1 VLASGPPV
9 PLRGTALLAVAI
21 AALALP
27 ARAQVSAPKLVDEG
41 EEQTEE
47 KEPQKEP
54 PRVPPSRAAPA
65 VPVPAAPAPA
75 APSAQSLP
83 ATSSSGTLAL
93 PPPPPPP
100 APTADLA
107 RRILPVQT
115 TQAQL
120 MALWVERRAAVREAD
135 PARAERA
142 AAALLAARRELGIEN
157 LLGMAAVELRES
169 RRALAAN
176 GSARAVAH
184 AELAEQL
191 APDLVDAH
199 LGLARAR
206 FSHSP
211 GNLGPVVSAL
221 RDALAAAMRDPQTSR
236 AFVADVLGAALAA
249 VFAASIAVIVVLT
262 LRHLRRFLHDLQ
274 HVPLVGAAG
283 VQASFLA
290 LVLLASPILF
300 GAGAFAVAALG
311 ALVSFAYQSRRERMV
326 TAVAVAALAALP
338 WAAGQGARTTWWTGT
353 LAEEVD
359 RLERGSP
366 DDAEVD
372 ALAAKAASAP
382 DPAPLY
388 AALGRHFKRRG
399 MLPEARRWYTAA
411 TEADPRAP
419 DLLVNEGNVLLLQ
432 GDLEGAKAAYL
443 AASDRAAGDLTV
455 LAAAHY
461 NLSKL
466 YLRSSD
472 MEKSAASREK
482 AEREGEA
489 FLRKYGSDDDF
500 SANRYV
506 VDVPVKAARLDAMA
520 RAAADGDAVRVW
532 AESRVAG
539 ALPGRLLLPITGLV
553 LGLLGILALV
563 ARRLRPSRA
572 CERCGGAACRRCDR
586 NAAAMCGACINV
598 FTRRGVVDAR
608 DRLRKES
615 EVRRHERLSRF
626 STRALAL
633 VGGGVGQVWSG
644 RPVLGA
650 LLIAGIAFL
659 VAVTAFWRGLLPPPL
674 PTPYVLA
681 LKLALV
687 VPLGAA
693 LWFVAVR
700 DAFRR
705 TE

>member
-1 VLASGPPV
+1 V

-27 ARAQVSAPKLVDEG
+27 ARAQVTAPKLVDEG
-41 EEQTEE
+41 EEQPEE

-54 PRVPPSRAAPA
+54 PREPPRAA
-65 VPVPAAPAPA
+65 PAAPAPA
-75 APSAQSLP
+75 AAAPSPTQAPSLP

-120 MALWVERRAAVREAD
+120 MALWVDHRTAVREAD
-135 PARAERA
+135 PARAERS

-157 LLGMAAVELRES
+157 LFGMAAAELRES
-169 RRALAAN
+169 RRALAGN

-184 AELAEQL
+184 AELAVQL
-191 APDLVDAH
+191 APDLADAH

-211 GNLGPVVSAL
+211 GNVGPVVSAL
-221 RDALAAAMRDPQTSR
+221 GDALAAGMRDPQTSR
-236 AFVADVLGAALAA
+236 AFIADVLGAGLAA
-249 VFAASIAVIVVLT
+249 VFAAAIAVVVVLM

-300 GAGAFAVAALG
+300 GAGAFAVAALA
-311 ALVSFAYQSRRERMV
+311 ALVSFAYQSRRERVV
-326 TAVAVAALAALP
+326 TAVAIAALAALP
-338 WAAGQGARTTWWTGT
+338 WVAGQGARATWWTGT

-359 RLERGSP
+359 RLERGAP
-366 DDAEVD
+366 ADAEVD
-372 ALAAKAASAP
+372 ALAAKAASAS

-388 AALGRHFKRRG
+388 AALGRHFKREG
-399 MLPEARRWYTAA
+399 KLPEARRWYAAA

-419 DLLVNEGNVLLLQ
+419 ELLVNDGNVLLLQ

-443 AASDRAAGDLTV
+443 AATDRAAGDLTV

-482 AEREGEA
+482 AEREDEA

-520 RAAADGDAVRVW
+520 RASADGDAVRMW

-539 ALPGRLLLPITGLV
+539 ALPGRLLAPITGLV
-553 LGLLGILALV
+553 LGLLGLLALA
-563 ARRLRPSRA
+563 ARRLKPSHA

-586 NAAAMCGACINV
+586 NAGAMCGACINV

-659 VAVTAFWRGLLPPPL
+659 VTVAALWRGLLPPPL

-681 LKLALV
+681 LKLGVV

-693 LWFVAVR
+693 LWLVAVR

>member
-1 VLASGPPV
+1 V
-9 PLRGTALLAVAI
+9 PLRGPALLALAV

-27 ARAQVSAPKLVDEG
+27 ARAQVAAPKLVDEN
-41 EEQTEE
+41 EEQEE
-47 KEPQKEP
+47 KEQQKEP
-54 PRVPPSRAAPA
+54 PREQPPRTAPATAATPSAAPA
-65 VPVPAAPAPA
+65 QPAPPAAAP
-75 APSAQSLP
+75 SLP

-107 RRILPVQT
+107 RRILPVST

-120 MALWVERRAAVREAD
+120 MALWADRRAAVREAD

-157 LLGMAAVELRES
+157 LFGMAAAELRES

-184 AELAEQL
+184 AELAVEL
-191 APDLVDAH
+191 APDLPDAH
-199 LGLARAR
+199 LALSRAR
-206 FSHSP
+206 LAHSP
-211 GNLGPVVSAL
+211 GNLGPVLSAL
-221 RDALAAAMRDPQTSR
+221 SDAVAAAVRDPQTSR
-236 AFVADVLGAALAA
+236 AFVADVLGAGLAA
-249 VFAASIAVIVVLT
+249 AFAASIAVTVVLL

-300 GAGAFAVAALG
+300 GAGAFVLAALA
-311 ALVSFAYQSRRERMV
+311 ALVSFAYQSRRERVV
-326 TAVAVAALAALP
+326 TVVAVAALAALP
-338 WAAGQGARTTWWTGT
+338 WVAGQGARATWWTGT

-359 RLERGSP
+359 RLERGAPS
-366 DDAEVD
+366 DAEVA
-372 ALAAKAASAP
+372 ALAARAASSP

-399 MLPEARRWYTAA
+399 KLPEARRWYAAA
-411 TEADPRAP
+411 TEADPHAP
-419 DLLVNEGNVLLLQ
+419 ELLVNDGNVLLLQ

-443 AASDRAAGDLTV
+443 AATDRAAGDLTV
-455 LAAAHY
+455 LSAAHY

-520 RAAADGDAVRVW
+520 RAAADVDGVRVW

-539 ALPGRLLLPITGLV
+539 ALPGRLLVPGAGLV
-553 LGLLGILALV
+553 IGLLAILAFV
-563 ARRLRPSRA
+563 ARRLSPARA

-615 EVRRHERLSRF
+615 EVRRHERLARL

-633 VGGGVGQVWSG
+633 VGGGVGQLWSG

-650 LLIAGIAFL
+650 LLLAGMAFL
-659 VAVTAFWRGLLPPPL
+659 VTVAALWRGLLPPPL
-674 PTPYVLA
+674 PTPYVLG
-681 LKLALV
+681 LKLAVV
-687 VPLGAA
+687 VPLGVA
-693 LWFVAVR
+693 LWLVAVR